1 MTIEDNLKPGRWPVK
16 RTAGDTD
23 VPVTFTLEWD
33 GQPVEIDT
41 AVAQV
46 RVRRDRSS
54 TEIYQRTC
62 DIVDTDKVQV
72 GAGDVIPNTPGK
84 WWWDLQVQGTVGALA
99 IDLTF
104 LSDQFV
110 IMRDTSVE
118 GS

>member
-1 MTIEDNLKPGRWPVK
+1 MIEDNLKPGRWPVK
-16 RTAGDTD
+16 RSAGDTD
-23 VPVTFTLEWD
+23 VPVSFTLEWN
-33 GQPVEIDT
+33 GQPVEVDS

-62 DIVDTDKVQV
+62 EITDVNVVRV
-72 GAGDVIPNTPGK
+72 GSGDVIPNVPGR
-84 WWWDLQVQGTVGALA
+84 WWWDLQVQGTDPEGQPV
-99 IDLTF
+99 DLTF

-110 IMRDTSVE
+110 IMREVSME